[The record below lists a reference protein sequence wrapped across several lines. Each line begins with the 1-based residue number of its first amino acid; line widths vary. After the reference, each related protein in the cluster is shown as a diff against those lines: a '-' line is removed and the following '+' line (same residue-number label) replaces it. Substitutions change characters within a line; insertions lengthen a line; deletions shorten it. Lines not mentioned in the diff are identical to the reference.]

1 MVFKLVGSDVDG
13 LMNRLGLLGKSLADV
28 KNNLTN
34 GQGWRSF
41 TNIVSKQD
49 IANFEKFQQEFK
61 DGIKYHKTFN
71 NNLKTSHTYIQQQ
84 AYELRRLKT
93 EQKLLTRQFNQ
104 GKISI
109 DQYNTS
115 LEANKAQI
123 NALTAKT
130 QTLTFAQKASTIA
143 SKAMGAALNMAL
155 NIGIALLINAII
167 SGISKLVNS
176 QQEAIDK
183 AKEASETV
191 KSQAEETL
199 DYIIYHTNFTYSF
212 SSP

>member
-1 MVFKLVGSDVDG
+1 MVFKLVGSDTDN
-13 LMNRLGLLGKSLADV
+13 LISKFGLLGKSFTNIKKDFV
-28 KNNLTN
+28 N

-41 TNIVSKQD
+41 TNIVNEQD
-49 IANFEKFQQEFK
+49 IANFEKFQKEFK
-61 DGIKYHKTFN
+61 DTSYHKAFN
-71 NNLKTSHTYIQQQ
+71 NNLKTSHTYIQKQ

-93 EQKLLTRQFNQ
+93 EQNLLTRQFNQ

-143 SKAMGAALNMAL
+143 SKAMGVALNMAL
-155 NIGIALLINAII
+155 NVGIALLINAII

-176 QQEAIDK
+176 YQEAIDK

-199 DYIIYHTNFTYSF
+199 DYIIYPTKFTYSF

>member
-1 MVFKLVGSDVDG
+1 MVFKLVGNDVDG
-13 LMNRLGLLGKSLADV
+13 LMSRLGLLGKSLADI
-28 KNNLTN
+28 KNNLAN

-41 TNIVSKQD
+41 TNIVGEQD

-61 DGIKYHKTFN
+61 DGIKYHKAFN

-93 EQKLLTRQFNQ
+93 EQKLLTRQLDQ
-104 GKISI
+104 EKISR
-109 DQYNTS
+109 QEYNVALT
-115 LEANKAQI
+115 ANKKQLAE
-123 NALTAKT
+123 LTAKT

-143 SKAMGAALNMAL
+143 SKAMEVALNMAL
-155 NIGIALLINAII
+155 NIDIALLINAII

-183 AKEASETV
+183 AKEASEAV

-199 DYIIYHTNFTYSF
+199 DYIICYTNFTYSS